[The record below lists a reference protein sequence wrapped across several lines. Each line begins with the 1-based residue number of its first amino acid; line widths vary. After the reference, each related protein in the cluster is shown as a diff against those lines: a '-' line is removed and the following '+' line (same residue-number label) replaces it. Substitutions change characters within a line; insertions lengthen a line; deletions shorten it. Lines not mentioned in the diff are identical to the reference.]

1 MCLPLSPSVLHGRI
15 TILFSS
21 SKENNFEIT
30 ISCFDKFCVGN
41 STLTFIPALELGCIH
56 IQHCGIH
63 SIWFPL
69 PFSQTE
75 GFQLIKDLIMTEL
88 QAQFSTQ

>member
-1 MCLPLSPSVLHGRI
+1 MDTLIDQDAHGV
-15 TILFSS
+15 
-21 SKENNFEIT
+21 K
-30 ISCFDKFCVGN
+30 ISDR
-41 STLTFIPALELGCIH
+41 ELGCIH

-63 SIWFPL
+63 SIWFPW